1 MSDPVPADLA
11 DALAAAATRLGPFGR
26 LQYFA
31 EVTSTNDLALTLAGR
46 GAASG
51 TSVLADAQRA
61 GRGRRGRDW
70 FSPPGAGLYL
80 SVIVRPEREAPDRS
94 LHAKPLDL
102 TSDSPPPRRLRG
114 TLPRQVKCLPGL
126 VTLAAGVALARAV
139 QAATGLACELKWPN
153 DLVTG
158 RPWRKLA
165 GVLCEASGVAG
176 ESLEAVVVGIGVN
189 LRPAAYPADVAKRAT
204 SLELELS
211 RPVDKPRLVVE
222 LLVALA
228 DVARRLRDGDRVWIL
243 NEWRRFGR
251 AGLGGAPVRW
261 NDRGTDRQG
270 AARDIDADGALLVDV
285 DGRRERL
292 VAGDVTWERLSD
304 G

>member
-1 MSDPVPADLA
+1 MPDPIPADLA
-11 DALAAAATRLGPFGR
+11 DGLAAAATRLGPFGR

-31 EVTSTNDLALTLAGR
+31 EVTSTNDLALTMAGR
-46 GAASG
+46 GVPGG
-51 TSVLADAQRA
+51 TSVLADTQTA

-80 SVIVRPEREAPDRS
+80 SVIVRPEREAPDLS
-94 LHAKPLDL
+94 
-102 TSDSPPPRRLRG
+102 
-114 TLPRQVKCLPGL
+114 L

-176 ESLEAVVVGIGVN
+176 ESLEAVVVGVGVN
-189 LRPAAYPADVAKRAT
+189 LQPAAYPKDIATRAT
-204 SLELELS
+204 SLETELS
-211 RPVDKPRLVVE
+211 RAIDRSRLVVE
-222 LLVALA
+222 ILAGLA
-228 DVARRLRDGDRVWIL
+228 DVTRRLWDGDRGWIL
-243 NEWRRFGR
+243 DEWRRFGR
-251 AGLGGAPVRW
+251 AGLGGAPIRW
-261 NDRGTDRQG
+261 NDRGTERQG
-270 AARDIDADGALLVDV
+270 AARDIDTDGALLVDT

-292 VAGDVTWERLSD
+292 VAGEVTWERLSD
-304 G
+304 A